1 MGLVE
6 NLVGLYIWTPLK
18 EIVAYVVIVFV
29 LLVKPTGL
37 MGVRKF

>member
-1 MGLVE
+1 VE
-6 NLVGLYIWTPLK
+6 NLVGLYIWTPLR

-29 LLVKPTGL
+29 LLLKPTGI